1 MKIQLPQGAGIVALS
16 GGADSVALLRLAHA
30 ASADVLALHCN
41 FHLRGEE
48 SDRDERFV
56 RQLCATLGVELRVK
70 HFDTQAYA
78 KEKGQSIEMAARELR
93 YAWFE
98 EVRSSEGRAWLA
110 VAHHRE
116 DQAETVLLNLIRG
129 TGTKGL
135 GGMRPRNG
143 HIVRPLLDYSKD
155 EILQYLQA
163 IGQDYVT
170 DSTNMQRDAQRNRL
184 RLDVIPLLRAINPQ
198 AVEHIC
204 QTAALMQSMQEMPKE
219 GEYTLASLYEWLHPY
234 GFSLQQQRDILRD
247 IHGPSGAVYESP
259 THQLL
264 RNRGEL
270 VLEVKGEPVLPTIEQ
285 SIVETDAPLDF
296 LRSQPLDARH
306 AYLDADKLQLPLQHR
321 FVQTGDAFCPFGMK
335 GRRLLSDFLT
345 DQKLNL
351 FEKRRQSVML
361 SGEDIVWVV
370 GLRADNRFRV
380 SEQTRHILQLS
391 IIH

>member
-1 MKIQLPQGAGIVALS
+1 MNIKLPQGSGIVALS

-30 ASADVLALHCN
+30 CGADVMALHCN
-41 FHLRGEE
+41 FHLRGAE
-48 SDRDERFV
+48 SERDERFV
-56 RQLCATLGVELRVK
+56 RHLCDTLGVELRVQ

-78 KEKGQSIEMAARELR
+78 REKGQSIEMAARELR
-93 YAWFE
+93 YIWFE
-98 EVRSSEGRAWLA
+98 EVRSIENREWIA

-129 TGTKGL
+129 TGAKGL
-135 GGMRPRNG
+135 CGMRQRNG
-143 HIVRPLLDYSKD
+143 YIVRPLLDYSKE
-155 EILQYLQA
+155 EILQYLQS
-163 IGQDYVT
+163 IGQEYVT
-170 DSTNMQRDAQRNRL
+170 DSTNMQREAQRNRL
-184 RLDVIPLLRAINPQ
+184 RLDIIPLLKSINPQ
-198 AVEHIC
+198 AIEHIC
-204 QTAALMQSMQEMPKE
+204 QTAALMQSMQEPQTA

-270 VLEVKGEPVLPTIEQ
+270 VLEPKGEATLPVVELR
-285 SIVETDAPLDF
+285 IVETNAPLDF
-296 LRSQPLDARH
+296 LRSQPLDACH

-351 FEKRRQSVML
+351 FQKRRQSVML

-370 GLRADNRFRV
+370 GLRADNRYRV
-380 SEQTRHILQLS
+380 SEQTRRILQLY
-391 IIH
+391 IK

>member
-16 GGADSVALLRLAHA
+16 GGADSVALLRLAYA
-30 ASADVLALHCN
+30 CAADVLALHCN
-41 FHLRGEE
+41 FHLRGAE

-56 RQLCATLGVELRVK
+56 CQLCDVLGIELRVQ

-78 KEKGQSIEMAARELR
+78 RENGQSIEMAARELR

-98 EVRSSEGRAWLA
+98 QVRNIENREWIA

-129 TGTKGL
+129 TGAKGL
-135 GGMRPRNG
+135 CGMRSRSG
-143 HIVRPLLDYSKD
+143 YIVRPLLEYSKE
-155 EILQYLQA
+155 EILQYLQS

-184 RLDVIPLLRAINPQ
+184 RLDIIPLLKTINPQ

-204 QTAALMQSMQEMPKE
+204 QTAALMQSMQEPRTE

-247 IHGPSGAVYESP
+247 IHGTSGAVYESP

-270 VLEVKGEPVLPTIEQ
+270 VLEPKGEAMLPVVEQ
-285 SIVETDAPLDF
+285 CIVETDAPLDF
-296 LRSQPLDARH
+296 LCSQPLDARH

-370 GLRADNRFRV
+370 GQRADNRFRV
-380 SEQTRHILQLS
+380 SEQTRRVLQLY
-391 IIH
+391 IK